1 MKKIMFLLLIMPT
14 IVMAQKK
21 ELSVG
26 QNAHY
31 EVKVYTSLGNF
42 EVELFNDTPIHRD
55 NFVKLANDNFYNNII
70 FHRIIKDFMI
80 QAGDPASKSASAIA
94 RYGSSDVGYNIPAEI
109 VNTHFHQKGALAA
122 AREPDETNP
131 NRESSGSQF
140 YVVTGKVF
148 NDSTMTKVKEI
159 LAKNGTREISQQKE
173 QAYRTVGGA
182 PHLDGSYTI
191 FGQVIAGM
199 KTIEK
204 ISQVRTS
211 KMDRPIEDI
220 FIIKIEVKKVED
232 R

>member
-1 MKKIMFLLLIMPT
+1 
-14 IVMAQKK
+14 MAQKK

>member
-1 MKKIMFLLLIMPT
+1 MFLLLLLPT
-14 IVMAQKK
+14 LVMAQKK
-21 ELSVG
+21 ELIVG

-42 EVELFNDTPIHRD
+42 EIELFNDTPVHRD
-55 NFVKLANDNFYNNII
+55 NFVKLVNEDFYNNII
-70 FHRIIKDFMI
+70 FHRIINNFMI

-94 RYGSSDVGYNIPAEI
+94 QYGSSDVGYNLPAEI
-109 VNTHFHQKGALAA
+109 VETHFHQKGALAA

-148 NDSTMTKVKEI
+148 NDSTMTKVKEV
-159 LAKNGTREISQQKE
+159 LSNNGGSEITSAEEKM
-173 QAYRTVGGA
+173 YKTVGGA

-191 FGQVIAGM
+191 FGQVISGM
-199 KTIEK
+199 KTIDK

-211 KMDRPIEDI
+211 KVDRPMEDV
-220 FIIKIEVKKVED
+220 FIVKLEVKTVED